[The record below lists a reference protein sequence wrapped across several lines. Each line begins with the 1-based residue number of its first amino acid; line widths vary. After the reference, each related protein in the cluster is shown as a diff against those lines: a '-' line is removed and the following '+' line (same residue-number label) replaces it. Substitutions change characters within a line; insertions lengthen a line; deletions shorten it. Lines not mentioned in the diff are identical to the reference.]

1 MRIDW
6 KNRRGVVNCVR
17 EGGKGMEY
25 RCVKCGFRIKTLF
38 VQYSPGNIRLMKCV
52 IYHFL
57 LSIFP
62 SNFQFFQFTIN
73 FATTPP
79 SPFTGELQSSGR
91 RVHRMWNHG
100 KNKIKFMLFIF
111 NFVYRLTCPVFF
123 FYIIFCRFFWSI
135 WFCTSLKL
143 IGICSIMCLIVK
155 LWISRY

>member
-1 MRIDW
+1 
-6 KNRRGVVNCVR
+6 
-17 EGGKGMEY
+17 MEY

-100 KNKIKFMLFIF
+100 KNKNKNLCFSYLISFIGW
-111 NFVYRLTCPVFF
+111 LAQFF
-123 FYIIFCRFFWSI
+123 LLHYFFCRFFWSI